1 MCDGNV
7 APYGALRVV
16 KFVCVW
22 CVCVCDGLMI
32 HLGGVCWLG
41 GLGGVCW
48 ACVVAMV
55 WCVVAMARCCIA
67 MASYVVKQLFKL
79 SCSLKHLGGD
89 VGR

>member
-1 MCDGNV
+1 MCG
-7 APYGALRVV
+7 
-16 KFVCVW
+16 
-22 CVCVCDGLMI
+22 VCVCDGLMI

-67 MASYVVKQLFKL
+67 MAMLLNNCL
-79 SCSLKHLGGD
+79 SCHAH
-89 VGR
+89 